1 MTAHTEGSRKSAAQP
16 ASVKV
21 AAAKGRP
28 MLSWVGKR
36 PLREVRA
43 FPAQLIERFGAGES
57 VNREVDW
64 SDWPDRYDRGGLLF
78 HGDNKE
84 VLAHLLANGF
94 RGKVDLVYI
103 DPPFDSGADYVRRV
117 QLRGASGSARLD
129 GESYTLGEQIQYTD
143 IWANDTYLQFM
154 YERLLLLKEL
164 LSPTGTVYL
173 HCDPSRN
180 SYLRLVM
187 DEIFGTDAF
196 LNEIVWKRQAAHA
209 DEKQGATHYGRIHD
223 TIYCY
228 RRVGPGATWN
238 QQFEPYE
245 QQYID
250 QAYRHVEADS
260 QRRYRRGDLTA
271 RKPGGDTSYEWRIK
285 RPDSSSPE
293 AWQADLTDEWRTPVD
308 GWIYQGVRPY
318 AGRYWAF
325 SRGNMAVF
333 AQSGRLVYAKSGMPE
348 YKRYLDEMTGRPV
361 QDVITNIMLGA
372 SSGEREKYA
381 TQKPEALLSTIIR
394 TSSNPGDI
402 VLDCFIGSGTT
413 AAVAQRLGRRWI
425 GADINKGAI
434 QTTIKRLAGVMEEQ
448 ASASVSAQQKLLTDD
463 DDAPPL
469 PAQLSF
475 TTWRV
480 NDYDLAIQH
489 NEAVNL
495 ACEHL
500 GVERTKADPF
510 FDGTLGTELV
520 KIVAFNHPVGPPDLE
535 AVVAELDARPG
546 EERNVVLVALGME
559 IACATWLDDYNRGR
573 PVNKLRVI
581 ELRSDPKYGRFF
593 EHRPASA
600 RVRLDGST
608 LVIDDFISPS
618 ILERL
623 SQTDGVLSP
632 QVTDWRSMVDS
643 VMIDTAYD
651 GGVFNVVVADI
662 PERKSDLVA
671 GRYELELP
679 PGSSAPLAVKITDML
694 GEEALVVIDHD

>member
-1 MTAHTEGSRKSAAQP
+1 
-16 ASVKV
+16 
-21 AAAKGRP
+21 

-43 FPAQLIERFGAGES
+43 FPAQLVERFGANGS
-57 VNREVDW
+57 VNPEVDW
-64 SDWPDRYDRGGLLF
+64 SDWPDRSERGGLLF

-84 VLAHLLANGF
+84 VLAHLLASGF

-117 QLRGASGSARLD
+117 TLRGASGSARLD

-164 LSPTGTVYL
+164 LSSTGSAWL
-173 HCDPSRN
+173 HCDARRSHQ
-180 SYLRLVM
+180 LRTLL
-187 DEIFGTDAF
+187 DEVLGPDAF
-196 LNEIVWKRQAAHA
+196 RSQVIWRRKGGSALSGMSRMSVATDTLLLYARSDDATFNEVRMAPDPAYVA
-209 DEKQGATHYGRIHD
+209 EMFTRHD
-223 TIYCY
+223 PD
-228 RRVGPGATWN
+228 G
-238 QQFEPYE
+238 
-245 QQYID
+245 
-250 QAYRHVEADS
+250 
-260 QRRYRRGDLTA
+260 RRYMLTVV
-271 RKPGGDTSYEWRIK
+271 
-285 RPDSSSPE
+285 SSPTYRPNLIYDYKGY
-293 AWQADLTDEWRTPVD
+293 ATPPNGWRYSRTRMEELDKAGELYFPED
-308 GWIYQGVRPY
+308 KSKQIY
-318 AGRYWAF
+318 
-325 SRGNMAVF
+325 
-333 AQSGRLVYAKSGMPE
+333 K
-348 YKRYLDEMTGRPV
+348 KIYLDEYEGQVVNDLWTDISLLKGKSAELTEYP
-361 QDVITNIMLGA
+361 
-372 SSGEREKYA
+372 
-381 TQKPEALLSTIIR
+381 TQKPEALLAR
-394 TSSNPGDI
+394 VLAVSSNPGDI

-434 QTTIKRLAGVMEEQ
+434 QTTMKRLATVCEEQ
-448 ASASVSAQQKLLTDD
+448 AAASASEQQTLMADD
-463 DDAPPL
+463 DAAPPL

-520 KIVAFNHPVGPPDLE
+520 KIVPFNHPAGPPDLE

-573 PVNKLRVI
+573 PVNKLRVV

-608 LVIDDFISPS
+608 VVIDDFISPS

-651 GGVFNVVVADI
+651 GSVFNVSVADI

-671 GRYELELP
+671 GSYELDLP
-679 PGSSAPLAVKITDML
+679 TDASAPVAVKITDML
-694 GEEALVVIDHD
+694 GEEVLIVLDR

>member
-1 MTAHTEGSRKSAAQP
+1 MTAHKEGAQQSPAQP

-43 FPAQLIERFGAGES
+43 YPAQLVERFSADGS
-57 VNREVDW
+57 VSDAVDW
-64 SDWPDRYDRGGLLF
+64 SDWPDRYERGGLLF

-164 LSPTGTVYL
+164 LATRGSVWL
-173 HCDPSRN
+173 HCDARRSHQ
-180 SYLRLVM
+180 LRTLL
-187 DEIFGTDAF
+187 DEVLGPDAF
-196 LNEIVWKRQAAHA
+196 RSQVIWRRKGGSALSGMSRMSVATDTLFLYARSEDATFNEVRMAPDPTYVAEMFTRE
-209 DEKQGATHYGRIHD
+209 DPDR
-223 TIYCY
+223 
-228 RRVGPGATWN
+228 
-238 QQFEPYE
+238 
-245 QQYID
+245 
-250 QAYRHVEADS
+250 
-260 QRRYRRGDLTA
+260 RRYMLTVV
-271 RKPGGDTSYEWRIK
+271 
-285 RPDSSSPE
+285 SSPTYRPNLIYDYKGY
-293 AWQADLTDEWRTPVD
+293 ATPPNGWRYSRSRMEELD
-308 GWIYQGVRPY
+308 R
-318 AGRYWAF
+318 AGELYF
-325 SRGNMAVF
+325 PDD
-333 AQSGRLVYAKSGMPE
+333 KSKQI
-348 YKRYLDEMTGRPV
+348 YKRIYLDEYEGQVVNDLWTDISLLKGKSAELADYP
-361 QDVITNIMLGA
+361 
-372 SSGEREKYA
+372 
-381 TQKPEALLSTIIR
+381 TQKPEALLSRVLAI
-394 TSSNPGDI
+394 SSNPGDL

-413 AAVAQRLGRRWI
+413 AAVAQKLGRRWI

-434 QTTIKRLAGVMEEQ
+434 QTTMKRLAGVIEEQ
-448 ASASVSAQQKLLTDD
+448 ASASASQQQKAFEETDD
-463 DDAPPL
+463 GGAPSL
-469 PAQLSF
+469 PAQLAF
-475 TTWRV
+475 TSWRV
-480 NDYDLAIQH
+480 NDYDLQIQH

-500 GVERTKADPF
+500 GVERTRADPF
-510 FDGTLGTELV
+510 FDGTLGTELA
-520 KIVAFNHPVGPPDLE
+520 KIVPFNHPVAPPDLE

-559 IACATWLDDYNRGR
+559 IGCAKWLDDYNRGR
-573 PVNKLRVI
+573 PINKLRVI

-608 LVIDDFISPS
+608 VVIDDFISPS

-623 SQTDGVLSP
+623 SHTDGVLSP
-632 QVTDWRSMVDS
+632 QVTEWRSMVDS

-651 GGVFNVVVADI
+651 GEVFDVVVADI
-662 PERKSDLVA
+662 PERKTDLVA
-671 GRYELELP
+671 GTYELELP
-679 PGSSAPLAVKITDML
+679 EDSAAPVSVKITDML
-694 GEEALVVIDHD
+694 GEEVLAVLQR

>member
-1 MTAHTEGSRKSAAQP
+1 MTAQKEGARKSAAQP

-43 FPAQLIERFGAGES
+43 YPAQLVERFSADGS
-57 VNREVDW
+57 VSDAVDW
-64 SDWPDRYDRGGLLF
+64 TGWPDRYERGGLLF

-84 VLAHLLANGF
+84 VLAHVLASGF

-154 YERLLLLKEL
+154 YERLILLREL
-164 LSPTGTVYL
+164 LSPTGSIYL
-173 HCDPSRN
+173 HMDPNRVHQ
-180 SYLRLVM
+180 LKLVM
-187 DEIFGTDAF
+187 DEVFGAENF
-196 LNEIVWKRQAAHA
+196 QREVIWRIGWVSGYKSAAENWIRNH
-209 DEKQGATHYGRIHD
+209 DNILFYSRSQKFTFNKSYLPYPEGYVDRDGNPPEGRGFPLED
-223 TIYCY
+223 
-228 RRVGPGATWN
+228 TWN
-238 QQFEPYE
+238 ASP
-245 QQYID
+245 
-250 QAYRHVEADS
+250 ADTLHS
-260 QRRYRRGDLTA
+260 IQ
-271 RKPGGDTSYEWRIK
+271 
-285 RPDSSSPE
+285 
-293 AWQADLTDEWRTPVD
+293 
-308 GWIYQGVRPY
+308 
-318 AGRYWAF
+318 
-325 SRGNMAVF
+325 
-333 AQSGRLVYAKSGMPE
+333 
-348 YKRYLDEMTGRPV
+348 
-361 QDVITNIMLGA
+361 IM
-372 SSGEREKYA
+372 SFSGEKLDFP
-381 TQKPEALLSTIIR
+381 TQKNENLLARIIEA
-394 TSSNPGDI
+394 SSNPGDI

-413 AAVAQRLGRRWI
+413 AAVAQKLGRRWI

-434 QTTIKRLAGVMEEQ
+434 QTTMKRLAGVIEEQ
-448 ASASVSAQQKLLTDD
+448 GSASASQQQEAFEETDD
-463 DDAPPL
+463 GAAPPL

-475 TTWRV
+475 STWRV
-480 NDYDLAIQH
+480 NDYDLQIQH

-510 FDGTLGTELV
+510 FEGILGTELV
-520 KIVAFNHPVGPPDLE
+520 KIVPFNHPVAPPDLE
-535 AVVAELDARPG
+535 AVVAEMDARPG

-559 IACATWLDDYNRGR
+559 IGCAKWLDDYNRGR
-573 PVNKLRVI
+573 PINKLRVV

-608 LVIDDFISPS
+608 VVVDDFISPS

-623 SQTDGVLSP
+623 SHTDGVLSP
-632 QVTDWRSMVDS
+632 QVTEWRSMVDS

-651 GGVFNVVVADI
+651 GEVFNVVVADI
-662 PERKSDLVA
+662 PERRTDLVA
-671 GRYELELP
+671 GSYELERP
-679 PGSSAPLAVKITDML
+679 DDASAPVAVKITDML
-694 GEEALVVIDHD
+694 GEEVMVVLDR

>member
-1 MTAHTEGSRKSAAQP
+1 MTAQKEGARKTAAQP

-43 FPAQLIERFGAGES
+43 YPAQPVERFSADGS
-57 VNREVDW
+57 VSDAVDW

-84 VLAHLLANGF
+84 VLAHLLSAGF

-129 GESYTLGEQIQYTD
+129 GETYTLGEQIQYTD

-164 LSPTGTVYL
+164 LSVRGVVVL
-173 HCDPSRN
+173 HADHRKVHQ
-180 SYLRLVM
+180 LRLVM
-187 DEIFGTDAF
+187 DEVFGPERF
-196 LNEIVWKRQAAHA
+196 ENEIHWYFYNKMHDDRK
-209 DEKQGATHYGRIHD
+209 EILPRATNTLI
-223 TIYCY
+223 
-228 RRVGPGATWN
+228 
-238 QQFEPYE
+238 
-245 QQYID
+245 
-250 QAYRHVEADS
+250 
-260 QRRYRRGDLTA
+260 
-271 RKPGGDTSYEWRIK
+271 
-285 RPDSSSPE
+285 
-293 AWQADLTDEWRTPVD
+293 
-308 GWIYQGVRPY
+308 
-318 AGRYWAF
+318 AF
-325 SRGNMAVF
+325 SRSDRSTFNRLEVPRSKAIQQLKRVKVNGVLVNLKDEEGN
-333 AQSGRLVYAKSGMPE
+333 LVY
-348 YKRYLDEMTGRPV
+348 
-361 QDVITNIMLGA
+361 Q
-372 SSGEREKYA
+372 ERETKTLDNVWPIPLIPPADQKQVTGYP
-381 TQKPEALLSTIIR
+381 TQKPAALLELVTLLW
-394 TSSNPGDI
+394 SSSGDI

-413 AAVAQRLGRRWI
+413 AAVAQKLGRRWI

-434 QTTIKRLAGVMEEQ
+434 QTTVKRLAGVMEEQ
-448 ASASVSAQQKLLTDD
+448 ASASASQQQKAFEETDD
-463 DDAPPL
+463 GGAPPL
-469 PAQLSF
+469 PAQLAF

-520 KIVAFNHPVGPPDLE
+520 KIVPFNHPVAPPDLE

-559 IACATWLDDYNRGR
+559 VGCAKWLDDYNRGR
-573 PVNKLRVI
+573 PINKLRVV

-593 EHRPASA
+593 EHQPASA

-608 LVIDDFISPS
+608 VIIDDFISPS

-623 SQTDGVLSP
+623 SHTDGVLSP

-643 VMIDTAYD
+643 VMIDTEYD
-651 GGVFNVVVADI
+651 GETFNVIVADI
-662 PERKSDLVA
+662 PERKTDLVA
-671 GRYELELP
+671 GSYELELP
-679 PGSSAPLAVKITDML
+679 KDSEAPVAVKITDML
-694 GEEALVVIDHD
+694 GEEVLAILER